1 MINVKGFKFS
11 GISCGLKKSKKKD
24 LGLIIS
30 SNECISHAVF
40 TKNKVMAAPL
50 IVSKEIINKNKL
62 RAIIVNSGN
71 ANACTGDEGIRNVK
85 SVINKAA
92 KVSGLPKNN
101 FFISSTGIIGEQL
114 DVKKINTKLS
124 KLFKDAKPNKS
135 VDFAEAIRTTDKY
148 IKIEST
154 KIKIGNKTG
163 TLLGIA
169 KGAGMIH
176 PNMATMLCYLIT
188 DIKINK
194 STFKKFINYATKNSF
209 NSISVDGDTSTNDTV
224 LGMSNGLA
232 GNEEINLKSKSAKK
246 IYGEIEKIFYNL
258 AKKIVADGEGSTKI
272 CKIIVKGAKTE
283 KDSKKIANRISTS
296 LLFKTALFGS
306 DPNWGRIIAAVGS
319 SGVNYIDQRKIDIY
333 INKKNIVKNG
343 LGKKISSF
351 FNRTMRNKEI
361 EIIVDL
367 KIGKASSFVLT
378 NDLGHEY
385 VDINSLYRT

>member
-258 AKKIVADGEGSTKI
+258 AKKIVTDGEGSTKI

-333 INKKNIVKNG
+333 INKKNLVKNG

-351 FNRTMRNKEI
+351 FNRTMKNKEI

>member
-40 TKNKVMAAPL
+40 TKNKVIAAPL

-71 ANACTGDEGIRNVK
+71 ANACTGDEGIKNVK
-85 SVINKAA
+85 SVINQAA

-148 IKIEST
+148 IKIESA

-209 NSISVDGDTSTNDTV
+209 
-224 LGMSNGLA
+224 
-232 GNEEINLKSKSAKK
+232 
-246 IYGEIEKIFYNL
+246 
-258 AKKIVADGEGSTKI
+258 
-272 CKIIVKGAKTE
+272 
-283 KDSKKIANRISTS
+283 
-296 LLFKTALFGS
+296 
-306 DPNWGRIIAAVGS
+306 
-319 SGVNYIDQRKIDIY
+319 
-333 INKKNIVKNG
+333 KKNDAHAIRMPGKN
-343 LGKKISSF
+343 SY
-351 FNRTMRNKEI
+351 
-361 EIIVDL
+361 DL
-367 KIGKASSFVLT
+367 
-378 NDLGHEY
+378 
-385 VDINSLYRT
+385 